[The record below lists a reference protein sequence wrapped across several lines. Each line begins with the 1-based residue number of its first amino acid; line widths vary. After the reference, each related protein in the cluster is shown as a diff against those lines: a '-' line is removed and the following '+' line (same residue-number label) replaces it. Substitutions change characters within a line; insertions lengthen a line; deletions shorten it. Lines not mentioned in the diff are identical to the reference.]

1 MKRILYALLPA
12 VALLMAACDKYDDSE
27 LRGEMNDIRSRVEN
41 LEALCSKING
51 NVSSIQTLLENINAK
66 VAIDRVLTLEN
77 NEGYLITFSNGSSI
91 TVYNGLDGK
100 DGKDGTNG
108 KDGVNGKDGADGKDG
123 VDGKDGKD
131 GVDGKDGKDG
141 NDGKDGKD
149 AEAPVIGVKAEESV
163 LYWTLNGDWLLD
175 AEGNKI
181 PVVGEKGDKGDP
193 GDPGL
198 PGEDGEDGEDGVT
211 PQLKIENG
219 AWMVSTDNGKTWSKV
234 ETDGSST
241 APVAITITETE
252 DGTAYDIT
260 VNDQTYT
267 VAKAGAFLIKV
278 DQDDLV
284 FSGGSVTVTY
294 TLTGDDETTHVVA
307 EAVGVKAELDTAA
320 KTLTIS
326 SSGQDAP
333 CGYVILRAIRN
344 SDGAYSAQYIG
355 VEGPVLEFTEVG
367 GEFNVEGKGGTIEV
381 KVKTNIEYTV
391 KEEQLPEWIS
401 KVDTK
406 AVREETISFSVAA
419 NTTSEPRSATFT
431 IVGADNGPE
440 LTVIVNQ
447 EKGETTPSGGDSDDV
462 LAVTLSEFLA
472 AAESDSQ
479 VYELVGVIGGSINT
493 TYGNFDLT
501 DDSGTVYVYGLTA
514 TELGYGAKNDKSF
527 ASLDLN
533 KGDTIKLRGYRG
545 SFNGKDEVT
554 YAWFIEKIASGD
566 SGQGGDTPGGDTGDV
581 KAVTVSE
588 FLAAAES
595 ETQVYELVGVIGGS
609 INTTYGNFDLTDDSG
624 TVYVY
629 GLTATELGYG
639 EKNDKSFASL
649 DLNQGDTIKLR
660 GYRGSFNGKDEVM
673 YAWFI
678 EKIASG
684 DSGQGGDTPGGGEV
698 TGDFASNVEWSLDS
712 SAYSQ
717 DATVNGTEG
726 VSVLKLGTAK
736 VSGSATLTLPS
747 ASTKLS
753 FYAISWNNA
762 TVANLVFKVNGK
774 EVKTVTPASN
784 SGLAGNPTYTL
795 TVTDSDYYTIDLGSA
810 VTTVTVETSG
820 GFRAAL
826 FGIQAK

>member
-131 GVDGKDGKDG
+131 GNDGKDGVDGKDGKDG

-219 AWMVSTDNGKTWSKV
+219 AWMVSTDNGKTWSKA

-307 EAVGVKAELDTAA
+307 EAVGVNAELDTAA

-462 LAVTLSEFLA
+462 LAVTVSEFLA

-554 YAWFIEKIASGD
+554 YAWFIEK
-566 SGQGGDTPGGDTGDV
+566 
-581 KAVTVSE
+581 
-588 FLAAAES
+588 L
-595 ETQVYELVGVIGGS
+595 
-609 INTTYGNFDLTDDSG
+609 
-624 TVYVY
+624 
-629 GLTATELGYG
+629 
-639 EKNDKSFASL
+639 
-649 DLNQGDTIKLR
+649 
-660 GYRGSFNGKDEVM
+660 
-673 YAWFI
+673 
-678 EKIASG
+678 ASG

-698 TGDFASNVEWSLDS
+698 TGDFASNVEWALDS

-726 VSVLKLGTAK
+726 VSILKLGTSK
-736 VSGSATLTLPS
+736 LNGSATLTLPS

>member
-123 VDGKDGKD
+123 VDGKDGKDGNDGKD

-307 EAVGVKAELDTAA
+307 EAVGVNAELDTAA

-406 AVREETISFSVAA
+406 AVHEETISFSVAA
-419 NTTSEPRSATFT
+419 NITSEPRSATFT

-462 LAVTLSEFLA
+462 LAVTVSEFLA

-554 YAWFIEKIASGD
+554 YAWFIEK
-566 SGQGGDTPGGDTGDV
+566 
-581 KAVTVSE
+581 
-588 FLAAAES
+588 L
-595 ETQVYELVGVIGGS
+595 
-609 INTTYGNFDLTDDSG
+609 
-624 TVYVY
+624 
-629 GLTATELGYG
+629 
-639 EKNDKSFASL
+639 
-649 DLNQGDTIKLR
+649 
-660 GYRGSFNGKDEVM
+660 
-673 YAWFI
+673 
-678 EKIASG
+678 ASG

-698 TGDFASNVEWSLDS
+698 TGDFASNVEWALDS

-726 VSVLKLGTAK
+726 VSILKLGTSK
-736 VSGSATLTLPS
+736 LNGSATLTLPS

>member
-51 NVSSIQTLLENINAK
+51 NVSSIQTLLEIINAK

-123 VDGKDGKD
+123 VDGKDGKDGNDGKD

-307 EAVGVKAELDTAA
+307 EAVGVNAELDTAA

-406 AVREETISFSVAA
+406 AVHEETISFSVAA

-462 LAVTLSEFLA
+462 LAVTVSEFLA

-514 TELGYGAKNDKSF
+514 TNLGYGEKNDKSF

-554 YAWFIEKIASGD
+554 YAWFIEK
-566 SGQGGDTPGGDTGDV
+566 
-581 KAVTVSE
+581 
-588 FLAAAES
+588 L
-595 ETQVYELVGVIGGS
+595 
-609 INTTYGNFDLTDDSG
+609 
-624 TVYVY
+624 
-629 GLTATELGYG
+629 
-639 EKNDKSFASL
+639 
-649 DLNQGDTIKLR
+649 
-660 GYRGSFNGKDEVM
+660 
-673 YAWFI
+673 
-678 EKIASG
+678 ASG

-712 SAYSQ
+712 SAYTQ
-717 DATVNGTEG
+717 DATVNETTG
-726 VSVLKLGTAK
+726 VSILKLGTGSK
-736 VSGSATLTLPS
+736 YGSATLTLPS
-747 ASTKLS
+747 ASSKLS

-762 TVANLVFKVNGK
+762 TVADLVFKVDGK
-774 EVKTVTPASN
+774 EVGTVTPASN
-784 SGLAGNPTYTL
+784 SGLASNPTYTL

>member
-27 LRGEMNDIRSRVEN
+27 LRGEMNDLRSRVEN

-181 PVVGEKGDKGDP
+181 PVVGEKGEKGDP

-198 PGEDGEDGEDGVT
+198 PGDDGDDGEDGEDGVT

-307 EAVGVKAELDTAA
+307 EAVGVNAELDTAA

-554 YAWFIEKIASGD
+554 YAWFIEK
-566 SGQGGDTPGGDTGDV
+566 
-581 KAVTVSE
+581 
-588 FLAAAES
+588 L
-595 ETQVYELVGVIGGS
+595 
-609 INTTYGNFDLTDDSG
+609 
-624 TVYVY
+624 
-629 GLTATELGYG
+629 
-639 EKNDKSFASL
+639 
-649 DLNQGDTIKLR
+649 
-660 GYRGSFNGKDEVM
+660 
-673 YAWFI
+673 
-678 EKIASG
+678 ASG

-762 TVANLVFKVNGK
+762 TVADLVFKVDGK
-774 EVKTVTPASN
+774 EVGTVTPASN